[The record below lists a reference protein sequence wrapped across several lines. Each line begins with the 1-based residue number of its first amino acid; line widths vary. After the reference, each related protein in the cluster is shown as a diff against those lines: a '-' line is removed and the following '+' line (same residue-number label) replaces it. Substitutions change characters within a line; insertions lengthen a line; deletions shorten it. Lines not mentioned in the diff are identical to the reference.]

1 MAGLLSYH
9 RAETLSKHV
18 ILIISNSPS
27 ANSQL
32 CLQTN
37 ISHSLWVETNGSEH
51 DWSWKQNLLWGIV
64 SVGRYSLCWR
74 QDGRVY
80 CLSGPSLIILFLA
93 NDMTN
98 GDMTFG
104 KVLMPVS
111 PPYYHHNCHH
121 VKLLKN
127 HLRVPTKYLFSFLLT
142 KYVSVVPSAGQSS
155 RSSLRQIWGNQIS
168 STLWSSYSTELASRL
183 RSRGLLLFPSVT
195 RERSVSVDN
204 WNIHGKY
211 KYSIKSQN
219 ICADWRVL

>member
-9 RAETLSKHV
+9 WAETLSKHV

-64 SVGRYSLCWR
+64 SVGRSSLCWR

-127 HLRVPTKYLFSFLLT
+127 HLRLPTKYLFSFNKMCFSCSIGRAEFT
-142 KYVSVVPSAGQSS
+142 KQPPSNLRKSNFFHFMIQLFDRAGQQIEVERTSFISFCDEGEVSIS
-155 RSSLRQIWGNQIS
+155 R
-168 STLWSSYSTELASRL
+168 
-183 RSRGLLLFPSVT
+183 
-195 RERSVSVDN
+195 
-204 WNIHGKY
+204 
-211 KYSIKSQN
+211 
-219 ICADWRVL
+219 